1 MKDTLYVDFI
11 KTDGKKFRLAV
22 PYPKKPV
29 NAQDVKDIVSFA
41 LNNDVFVFQDGIKLQ
56 SFDAASLYTIES
68 SPVEVTM

>member
-29 NAQDVKDIVSFA
+29 NAQD
-41 LNNDVFVFQDGIKLQ
+41 GIKLQ